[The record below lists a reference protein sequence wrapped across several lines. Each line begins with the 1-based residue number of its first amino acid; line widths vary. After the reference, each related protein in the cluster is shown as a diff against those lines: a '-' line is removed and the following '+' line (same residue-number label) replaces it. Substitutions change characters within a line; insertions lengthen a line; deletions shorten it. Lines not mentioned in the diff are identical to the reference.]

1 MNWLLG
7 SYFGRN
13 RNIKVYLATIAIE
26 NIALPFIKENWYL
39 MEAMANRFTNDS
51 QVTATDI
58 QDESEAIVQTSAA
71 TKT

>member
-1 MNWLLG
+1 
-7 SYFGRN
+7 
-13 RNIKVYLATIAIE
+13 
-26 NIALPFIKENWYL
+26 